1 MKNKIKRGESKMRK
15 KNKTSKFY
23 IEYGKSKKCSEC
35 KYNSCDFYK
44 ELMNFRSKFK
54 RIRHLIYC
62 LKCSFSSNK
71 KGFRHISL
79 F

>member
-1 MKNKIKRGESKMRK
+1 MGK
-15 KNKTSKFY
+15 KKKVSRFY

-44 ELMNFRSKFK
+44 ESMNFRGKFK
-54 RIRHLIYC
+54 IIRHLIYC

-71 KGFRHISL
+71 KGFKHFTIL
-79 F
+79 KL